1 MAATDYKPVAQRRT
15 VAQAENSLQNKI
27 RQMEQQ
33 FQLAMPRGVEAVQL
47 VRDAL
52 TCLQSNPKLAE
63 CEHKSVLGALMTC
76 AQLGL
81 RPGVSVLGQAYLLP
95 FWDKN
100 LERPNGGKGGFRA
113 QLVIGYQGYVELA
126 YRSGRIASLHARRVY
141 ANDYFEIEYGAA
153 EDKWVHRP
161 YLDGPRGDVKLYYAV
176 GRTVD
181 GGHRITDPV
190 SVADMQAY
198 RDRHA
203 TAKDRNGKVVGPW
216 VDHFDAMADKT
227 MIRTLMKL
235 LPKSTEQQQ
244 AIAHDGGVRVDVTP
258 DAINTEPDYVD
269 GEVVDDPALGAS
281 ENRPE
286 PETSQV
292 NDTAPV
298 DESPT
303 QPAADVQMAGRS
315 ELARLKQIRVA
326 EKYDDDAS
334 WYDYVHAVTGARVTA
349 DKELTLAQAKQII
362 DVFSEDAQR

>member
-1 MAATDYKPVAQRRT
+1 MTATDYKPVAQRRT

-52 TCLQSNPKLAE
+52 TCLQSTPKLAE

-181 GGHRITDPV
+181 GGYRITDPV

-292 NDTAPV
+292 NDAPPA
-298 DESPT
+298 DEPPT
-303 QPAADVQMAGRS
+303 DPAADVQMAGRS

-326 EKYDDDAS
+326 EKLDDDAS
-334 WYDYVHAVTGARVTA
+334 WYDYLHTVTGARVTA
-349 DKELTLAQAKQII
+349 DKALTLAQAKQII
-362 DVFSEDAQR
+362 EIFNQDS

>member
-1 MAATDYKPVAQRRT
+1 MTTDYAPVAQRRT
-15 VAQAENSLQNKI
+15 VAQATDNLQAKI
-27 RQMEQQ
+27 RRMEQQ
-33 FQLAMPRGVEAVQL
+33 FQLAMPRGIEAVQL

-52 TCLQSNPKLAE
+52 TCLQANPKLAE
-63 CEHKSVLGALMTC
+63 CEHKSVLGSLMTC

-95 FWDKN
+95 FWDSK
-100 LERPNGGKGGFRA
+100 LERPGGGKGGHRA

-141 ANDYFEIEYGAA
+141 TNDYFEIEYGAA

-161 YLDGPRGDVKLYYAV
+161 YLDGPRGDVRLYYAV

-181 GGHRITDPV
+181 GGYRITDPV
-190 SVADMQAY
+190 SVADMRQY

-203 TAKDRNGKVVGPW
+203 TAKNRNGEVVGPW

-244 AIAHDGGVRVDVTP
+244 AIAHDGGVRVDIAP

-269 GEVVDDPALGAS
+269 GEVVDDPAPIPAES
-281 ENRPE
+281 RPE
-286 PETSQV
+286 PETQQP
-292 NDTAPV
+292 TEPAPA
-298 DESPT
+298 DEP
-303 QPAADVQMAGRS
+303 PADVQMAGRS
-315 ELARLKQIRVA
+315 EITRLKSIRAA

-334 WYDYVHAVTGARVTA
+334 WFEYVHSVTGARVTA
-349 DKELTLAQAKQII
+349 DKDLTLAQAQEII
-362 DVFSEDAQR
+362 ALFNQDAQR